1 MTRLPMTHVP
11 RPIALP
17 LVVALAACGGGG
29 SSGPGPLPSPSTVP
43 GATVVATLYYD
54 ENGNGR
60 ADGDET
66 IRIPDVEVTVGGR
79 SARSEKMTGRAV
91 VTGVPPGAQTL
102 AVRAETLPPFFAA
115 QAAVPLQVS
124 LPDGAQAML
133 ALTLPIENNQTNVY
147 MAFGDSITRGDGG
160 SAGGYPRDLQERLAA
175 HFGGAIVNNRGAD
188 STNSFEG
195 VERVRR
201 NLIGSRPAYTLILYG
216 TNDWH
221 APECQENPRCA
232 TVGNLRTIVQ
242 AVKTF
247 RSLPFIATIPPT
259 NPALNPEGRNKWVSD
274 VNDLIR
280 AMAREEGA
288 FLVDVHQN
296 VVRQGGDLS
305 RFFSD
310 HVHPNDAG
318 YRLIAESFF
327 EAIAHGRATPAAS
340 GSPHLLSRPR

>member
-1 MTRLPMTHVP
+1 MTRLAMTRMP
-11 RPIALP
+11 RPLALLL
-17 LVVALAACGGGG
+17 LVPLAACGGG
-29 SSGPGPLPSPSTVP
+29 SSGPTPLPSPSTVP

-60 ADGDET
+60 ADADET
-66 IRIPDVEVTVGGR
+66 IRVPDVEVTIGGR

-91 VTGVPPGAQTL
+91 VTGVPAGAQTL

-115 QAAVPLQVS
+115 QGAVPLQVS
-124 LPDGAQAML
+124 LPEGAQAMV
-133 ALTLPIENNQTNVY
+133 ALTLPIENNQPNVY

-160 SAGGYPRDLQERLAA
+160 TAGGYPRDLQERLAA

-201 NLIGSRPAYTLILYG
+201 NLNGRPAYTLILYG
-216 TNDWH
+216 TNDWN
-221 APECQENPRCA
+221 APECQDNPRCA

-242 AVKTF
+242 AVKTY
-247 RSLPFIATIPPT
+247 RSLPFLATIPPT
-259 NPALNPEGRNKWVSD
+259 NPALNPESRNKWVSD

-280 AMAREEGA
+280 VMAREEGA
-288 FLVDVHQN
+288 FLVDLHQN
-296 VVRQGGDLS
+296 FVRQGGDLS

-318 YRLIAESFF
+318 YRLIAEGFF
-327 EAIAHGRATPAAS
+327 EAIAHGRSTPATS
-340 GSPHLLSRPR
+340 GLPGLFARW